1 MCAQVDDLKDIG
13 ALEQYIRG
21 TTMILFFLSQGYFR
35 SRARPLSPPR
45 CRACTRAS
53 PPPPPAPQNC
63 LREVRSS
70 LEMNKPIV
78 LVQEADPT
86 KGGGT
91 MEELREDCP
100 ETLQR
105 SIFEMDR
112 PHAVW
117 MRAEEFQRV
126 SLKIIAEAPQAAAT
140 AEPASSP
147 HPALMP

>member
-1 MCAQVDDLKDIG
+1 
-13 ALEQYIRG
+13 
-21 TTMILFFLSQGYFR
+21 
-35 SRARPLSPPR
+35 
-45 CRACTRAS
+45 
-53 PPPPPAPQNC
+53 
-63 LREVRSS
+63 
-70 LEMNKPIV
+70 MNKPIV

-100 ETLQR
+100 EALQR
-105 SIFEMDR
+105 IIFERHR

-117 MRAEEFQRV
+117 MRAGEFQRV

-140 AEPASSP
+140 AEPASPP

>member
-1 MCAQVDDLKDIG
+1 
-13 ALEQYIRG
+13 
-21 TTMILFFLSQGYFR
+21 MILFFLSQGYFR
-35 SRARPLSPPR
+35 SKARQPPTDVVSAPGLHPPR
-45 CRACTRAS
+45 
-53 PPPPPAPQNC
+53 PPPAPQNC

-100 ETLQR
+100 EALQR
-105 SIFEMDR
+105 IIFERHR

-117 MRAEEFQRV
+117 MRAEDFQRV

-140 AEPASSP
+140 AEPASPP

>member
-1 MCAQVDDLKDIG
+1 MDDLKSIG
-13 ALEQYIRG
+13 ALEEYISRSQVV
-21 TTMILFFLSQGYFR
+21 LFFLSLGYFG
-35 SRARPLSPPR
+35 SK
-45 CRACTRAS
+45 
-53 PPPPPAPQNC
+53 NC
-63 LREVRSS
+63 EREVRAS
-70 LEMNKPIV
+70 LDRQKPLV

-105 SIFEMDR
+105 SIFERHR

-140 AEPASSP
+140 AEPASPP